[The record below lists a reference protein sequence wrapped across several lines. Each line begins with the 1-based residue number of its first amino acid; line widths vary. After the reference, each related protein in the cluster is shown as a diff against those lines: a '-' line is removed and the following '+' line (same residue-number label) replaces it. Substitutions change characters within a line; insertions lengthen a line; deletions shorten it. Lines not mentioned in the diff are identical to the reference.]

1 MTGLTSE
8 FSVMPVNWVQFEN
21 NIAEDVPKLY
31 PTFERSPLAL
41 TISQLADADT
51 HNVISRTAASRIWA
65 DVWVRDHE
73 VVDQTLPTPLP
84 RRDRD
89 AAKLKQDL
97 ARSFSA
103 LYPDI
108 YHFLGLSEYL
118 PYLAPNSYS
127 TLTEMQALAN
137 LYLYRPSVEEVAE
150 LPGPLPRLRALR
162 LIDGFVPLRVA
173 SAMLPVISAWQKRG
187 GGGGREL
194 MLRNAVLLEHQG
206 IPLEESARLLKR
218 YSYLKVHEYMARV
231 GVSDEYLDAVD
242 D

>member
-1 MTGLTSE
+1 MTALTSE
-8 FSVMPVNWVQFEN
+8 FSVMPVNWVRFEN
-21 NIAEDVPKLY
+21 NVAEAVPKLY
-31 PTFERSPLAL
+31 PAFERSPLAL
-41 TISQLADADT
+41 TINRLADADT

-73 VVDQTLPTPLP
+73 TVDKTLPTPP
-84 RRDRD
+84 RRGDGD
-89 AAKLKQDL
+89 TSKLKQDL
-97 ARSFSA
+97 AQTFST

-108 YHFLGLSEYL
+108 YHFLGLAEYL

-127 TLTEMQALAN
+127 PVTEMQALAN
-137 LYLYRPSVEEVAE
+137 LYLHRPSVEEIAE

-187 GGGGREL
+187 GGGSREL

-206 IPLEESARLLKR
+206 VSLEESARLLKR

-231 GVSDEYLDAVD
+231 GVPDEYLDVVD
-242 D
+242 E